1 MQSYQTARQRPATVR
16 AYNTLQQHFAK
27 GRNEGM
33 ALFEKI
39 KKLIIVDY
47 MVFTD
52 DMSFTASDHRHQPP
66 LYFATLR
73 NRDGSPKETMELEL
87 HPHAFSQMT
96 QAIGVS
102 KSSVNNMGAEKWER
116 EDLAGL
122 MNSRFT
128 RLDFK
133 QRGGGKD
140 RFMNRVVDGKV
151 RGFVSRMFARH
162 LSSGP
167 ILEAFVKS
175 SSKFGAQP
183 ASAITTDL
191 RFTLRTFLPHVFEP
205 TDGEYIAI
213 GCSCSNSDF
222 GSGTLRIG
230 LCVLRVRGGTVSH
243 VRDVYTGYHRG
254 KADNSADVSVE
265 LSQDTIKKQI
275 QAKQSEIEDV
285 VMDALHPKK
294 VNDFLD
300 TIAKATEKQI
310 SWHKLERYLQGKLTQ
325 AEVQEIQLLLE
336 KGDETGELP
345 SVQKDADNNAI
356 ADLWWASSAISKIAD
371 RQTGDRKEELQSA
384 AGALLTK

>member
-1 MQSYQTARQRPATVR
+1 MQ
-16 AYNTLQQHFAK
+16 AYNKLQQHFVK
-27 GRNEGM
+27 GRSEGV
-33 ALFEKI
+33 ALFDQI

-52 DMSFTASDHRHQPP
+52 DMSFTASEHKYQPP
-66 LYFATLR
+66 IYFATLR
-73 NRDGSPKETMELEL
+73 NRDGSSKETMELEL

-96 QAIGVS
+96 AAVKVS
-102 KSSVNNMGAEKWER
+102 KNTMGNMSESQWER
-116 EDLAGL
+116 DLGAYIL
-122 MNSRFT
+122 NEKFT
-128 RLDFK
+128 KMDFK

-175 SSKFGAQP
+175 SNKFGALP

-191 RFTLRTFLPHVFEP
+191 RFTLRCFLPHVFEP
-205 TDGEYIAI
+205 ADGQFIAI

-230 LCVLRVRGGTVSH
+230 MCVLRVSNGTVSY

-275 QAKQSEIEDV
+275 QAKQSEVEDV
-285 VMDALHPKK
+285 VTDTLHPKK

-300 TIAKATEKQI
+300 TVSKASEKKI
-310 SWHKLERYLQGKLTQ
+310 SWYKLERYLQGKLSQ

-345 SVQKDADNNAI
+345 SVQKDVDGNAI

-371 RQTGDRKEELQSA
+371 RQTGERKEDLENA
-384 AGALLTK
+384 AGALLLK